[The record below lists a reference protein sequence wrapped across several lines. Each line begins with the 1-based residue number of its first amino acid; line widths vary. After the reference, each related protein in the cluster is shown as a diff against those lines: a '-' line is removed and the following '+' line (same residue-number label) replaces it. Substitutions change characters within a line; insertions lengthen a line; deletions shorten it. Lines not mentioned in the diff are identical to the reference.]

1 MKSISS
7 PELEKSNVT
16 ATTEEILKEREA
28 VETQRILDQMY
39 VPFKQMDLIK
49 RVYDEVSDN
58 GVSPVSGIL
67 SVYELG
73 RIHGIRSERKRRV
86 KTLTA

>member
-1 MKSISS
+1 MQNIIS
-7 PELEKSNVT
+7 PDLEKSNVT
-16 ATTEEILKEREA
+16 ATTEEVLKEREA
-28 VETQRILDQMY
+28 IETQRILDQMY

-49 RVYDEVSDN
+49 RVYYEASDD
-58 GVSPVSGIL
+58 GGGPVSGIL

-73 RIHGIRSERKRRV
+73 RINGIRSERKRRV